1 MLAKKL
7 KARIGDNKTIVLHVP
22 DMPEG
27 EVEIIILKKENRLI
41 PVDELLAQAPKH
53 RVGKILSTLCREDIY
68 TDAR

>member
-27 EVEIIILKKENRLI
+27 EVEIIILKKENQLI
-41 PVDELLAQAPKH
+41 PVDELLAQAPKR
-53 RVGKILSTLCREDIY
+53 RVGKILGTLRREDIY
-68 TDAR
+68 TDVR